1 MAKLTKRAVDAIE
14 PRDESLKVWDDELS
28 GFGLRVQPSGV
39 KTYILNYRT
48 KAGRQRQLT
57 IGRHGAL
64 TVAEARA
71 RAREMLASVADGK
84 DPQGDLSALRQS
96 DTVNQF
102 LDRHLA
108 EHVAKQNGLR
118 MQASVKDAFDRLA
131 RPSIGALKLESVTR
145 RDIQKMHAALHET
158 PVMANMLLAYLSTAF
173 NRAETD
179 GLRLENSNPC
189 KGVQRDTTETR
200 ERFLTADEFRRLGT
214 ALELARGE
222 GLPWPAPPSSPANK
236 HLPKAEK
243 RRTPLSTGVL
253 AVIRLLIYTGARRG
267 EIIELEWSHVDFD
280 NGALAL
286 PGRKGKARKSHPVSE
301 IALAIMREISR
312 VESSPWVFPRPGDAM
327 RHLSPEVIEN
337 GWQRL
342 RAHAGVEDVRL
353 HDLRHTVATIASRS
367 GANAFI
373 VRDLLRHST
382 TAMTSRYANF
392 DAAPVRAT
400 MNSVAA
406 SISAGMAARPPAT
419 PVPPDKPAFAARR
432 AKAAARKK

>member
-1 MAKLTKRAVDAIE
+1 MAKLTKRMIDSIA
-14 PRDESLKVWDDELS
+14 PGPESLKVWDDELS
-28 GFGLRVQPSGV
+28 GFGVRVQPSGV

-48 KAGRQRQLT
+48 KAGRQRQST

-64 TVAEARA
+64 TVAEARS
-71 RAREMLASVADGK
+71 RAQAMLASIADGK
-84 DPQGDLSALRQS
+84 DPQGDLSALRKS

-131 RPSIGALKLESVTR
+131 RPNIGALKLESVTR
-145 RDIQKMHAALHET
+145 RDIQKMHAGLHQT

-173 NRAETD
+173 NKAEME
-179 GLRLENSNPC
+179 GLRPENTNPC
-189 KGVQRDTTETR
+189 KGVQRYKTQTR
-200 ERFLTADEFRRLGT
+200 ERFLTAEEFRKLGA
-214 ALELARGE
+214 ALELAGGD
-222 GLPWPAPPSSPANK
+222 GLPWPAPSGGVANK
-236 HLPKAEK
+236 HLPKGEN
-243 RRTPLSTGVL
+243 RRTPLSSGTL

-267 EIIELEWSHVDFD
+267 EIIELEWSHVDFE

-286 PGRKGKARKSHPVSE
+286 PGRKGKGRKSHPVSE
-301 IALAIMREISR
+301 IALAILREIPR
-312 VESSPWVFPRPGDAM
+312 VQGSPWVFPRPGDAT

-342 RAHAGVEDVRL
+342 RAHAGIVDVRL

-373 VRDLLRHST
+373 VRDMLRHAT

-406 SISAGMAARPPAT
+406 SISAGMAAPLLAQPMPEGRPAPT
-419 PVPPDKPAFAARR
+419 KR
-432 AKAAARKK
+432 AKSPAREK